1 MSSGEG
7 RRIINGLRL
16 SPIFPFVSSLFM
28 GAALYCKSINYENRW
43 ERQCLD
49 ALLAEKA
56 GGIGNHVLASAEKL
70 RAFGLSAACHFYF
83 LLSPSALSAPV
94 WRR

>member
-1 MSSGEG
+1 
-7 RRIINGLRL
+7 
-16 SPIFPFVSSLFM
+16 M